1 MPKSS
6 CALTLGDFEVAKILS
21 QVNNSVVSD
30 KAASAMAQN
39 AVEAGRLSEKDLKDP
54 ASAEAV
60 ADAIRECS
68 SDNPDVD
75 LEFDAVG
82 RLRVSG
88 SPSMLYDTE
97 RATVSNAYIGVNLS
111 GSKFDETKN
120 VDAFREGGRAVVS
133 ESWDGAGEDTVA
145 YCEFV
150 PGVSDPSATARL
162 VAKVLRAGGRV
173 VMPSLAEIDS
183 TAREH
188 YKKDA
193 ARKSFHEGWRGLF
206 DMLGV
211 MGFSNAQ
218 ADRSKG
224 LAATVWEMTE
234 TRTFTPIAA
243 LSDKKLKAVGDAE
256 VNAAE
261 IVAKAKP
268 MTVKAPVMKSG
279 DALDAIIAQNVNCIV
294 KTDGENNKY
303 SELQEGDIIAIG
315 GAKRK
320 VYVRVTEVQANVDA
334 DYCRNVLEPEAG
346 IFNSG
351 LSAEAIAAIKNTTSD
366 GKELV
371 RSIIKIEPLLESKA
385 DRKTNSKANRAKRRR
400 SKGGSASKDLKELLK
415 RQTEILEN
423 LALLQGKGDG
433 GAVSGAKNNEKGVE
447 KDGKP
452 GTTSKAAPAG
462 SLKRAEELLKRRKEL
477 ALEHKK
483 EEASLG
489 RATYNEEIASIDR
502 ELAKLGMENEEWI
515 YATEHQQLAPSD
527 TATASEEGDALDKSL
542 GSFKEA
548 ETFCEDISTYY
559 YRLSE
564 EVIKVKK
571 KEYSDKID
579 ELRSALSSTT
589 EDKAARRADIKSEIS
604 KYSEWLSI
612 LENEDWLGLHKVPD
626 VMNATLER
634 FVSDLMFGQIY
645 VKEYKQLKRDSP
657 SMGQE
662 ELLRQA
668 AKNVYRDYDDLAD
681 KHIYKLINYAIN
693 NDDAFFEKIMPSYL
707 LTNKESA
714 DNGYFDDW
722 DSLDDKTKKDLEE
735 EDAEILADREAKCRI
750 FDILL
755 TRMLAHL
762 SSRAGTKIS
771 YKGYHSEAHFTDG
784 IFNIKFVSD
793 AKNSKDGGLDLGEET
808 DADKNADE
816 DDIEEKE
823 SGLEAQLFHSHDRS
837 THETISSQVKRF
849 LASVPLF
856 KLVRPSSVNKLTGKK
871 EEAEYEEL
879 RDKYNIIHLV
889 PPMVLY
895 NKLLSTF
902 SEPGAIKDSDDIV
915 RYFKEHMED
924 EPMFYG
930 VVKTLERFP
939 TMKSGLFNAFN
950 KRATKYRVTT
960 DSALIYGSAEKARD
974 MDVPTMIGQAK
985 NYDENYSYVASM
997 IQQTVSTGI
1006 VLTPGKSVYDINGKV
1021 DEGGAQTLY
1030 HELFETR
1037 EKTWET
1043 RHVAE
1048 TTKQEY
1054 TQTHRKTLYSG
1065 ALVNASFPT
1074 SRVPQLLAEN
1084 HPTVKSLHTL
1094 LRGVGVDCEYNEMK
1108 AAFAAHPEFM
1118 STAFSMAKMLVVSIA
1133 EPDRHRSKHSQTKY
1147 GFGNG
1152 DNFFL
1157 ENSNTYDFLAKAL
1170 VGLSKNTVESMAN
1183 VLGSRKFSYANRNFL
1198 DNLID
1203 NIGTMGEKELA
1214 QYFEKEY
1221 LHREEGSSYM
1231 YSEVGDEVLCGWISD
1246 LLSSKALRETL
1257 LAGYDHN
1264 GGVDYGGDDKVE
1276 YMNMSTA
1283 ERVMVELNNYFFPTE
1298 GKQRIMERVDVDGV
1312 KHKVAKYSTP
1322 IHADSPNH
1330 VFLPGVRYTDYD
1342 EDRDGNII
1350 DLSSHSPKGLL
1361 WRLALVALAD
1371 YRRICAMRNVEDKS
1385 EYGKFGKKS
1394 DKFTAFPIMNSVM
1407 VTMSDGK
1414 TVPLVGF
1421 LDFAME
1427 AEGNGM
1433 EIAPAS
1439 ISLGGATVAISE
1451 RVAESEDMARDVL
1464 MRAIEEFV
1472 LKETYREAMER
1483 WDAKRVFST
1492 EEEGGADPYGATDF
1506 QYLPD
1511 DNVNNDKTLERYR
1524 GQMRD
1529 KISAYL
1535 EIAKVVCPGMDMAL
1549 NEDGTDVVFVPRDGA
1564 HRDKDK
1570 DASKTYADNKWH
1582 AWWLSLKP
1590 EQRLFLFSMHDRHFM
1605 EEAMLLSPAER
1616 EAEKKRVINEIWEP
1630 ALDALQSPDVN
1641 GGATDKAKTL
1651 AATDLGQRLA
1661 KMFEKSDS
1669 LDNKLALM
1677 MREYV
1682 WNTTYARTQ
1691 MTMLLHGDC
1700 AQFKD
1705 INDKAKRDKGNVG
1718 ACERVDKAAVDKYN
1732 GNRPVIE
1739 YYGDGARLAD
1749 VLPGW
1754 DISNQRAIYISD
1766 LESKIGKDGKTFG
1779 FPNLSQYWN
1788 NTLQPKLAHELEAA
1802 DRCRAEQSA
1811 LLSRSLISAE
1821 EYERRVAGLITAQDY
1836 ADFCQSFGHM
1846 CTSDGQSFR
1855 TLESMRKFCQMLDQ
1869 WPNSCE
1875 RLYRSVME
1883 GKKLSI
1889 GEVHGAI
1896 QQMKTF
1902 CYGHEDIK
1910 LPDGHGGTYTV
1921 RQSQFIK
1928 DSEACLF
1935 MYTEEFQ
1942 GVMGEDSW
1950 LVGVLQSAREHY
1962 IDTIHFNSAVKLGG
1976 HHSIDITSARNA
1988 AEAKAIV
1995 DSHLSAEGEGRRCDY
2010 IHAIPWDSMG
2020 KQVPTPPHLADQ
2032 KVAMGIQAM
2041 KILNS
2046 DIPPTTK
2053 YIGPDGKMH
2062 EKPTTIKI
2070 RDSEGNVRYTLTA
2083 EQYKDLYARIQVT
2096 DIRRAASEVERR
2108 FKDKASLSRL
2118 LIESIDATDK
2128 YPENLKWAVSINPET
2143 GDFNIPLDDPVIFN
2157 AVQSIIGSVVRK
2169 NIVKR
2174 KVRGGTAVQL
2184 TSVGLSNALRVVTR
2198 KDEETGME
2206 YTLYAEAKLPAWTK
2220 ALFRAYAD
2228 SEGNIDFDK
2237 IPDRLKEM
2245 VGYRVPTE
2253 HLYSIVPIKIVGFLD
2268 EEGGTS
2274 VMLPQEIVAWSGSDF
2289 DIDKLFLSMNDFTEV
2304 TDDNLMKVAPG
2315 EVWEE
2320 YYRANPQVL
2329 EKINRAWDAEI
2340 ATYLKNSD
2348 DKKYAEEFRSM
2359 YDDPKTHDEMLSL
2372 YREEYGKAIGRPGR
2386 ARLFDVLD
2394 ADAKRRL
2401 NDDFRKFAQER
2412 GLMGASQ
2419 LVVSDLNIGRR
2430 VAEYSADASG
2440 KTLGEFL
2447 QGDLDGASRKELM
2460 NLLLELQRAR
2470 LCSDFSF
2477 NDINRPGGFTTQ
2489 KKMERVMSIMR
2500 NISSEDAAKL
2510 MAETG
2515 AATPLGAVNAMY
2527 QKDVDSLDEMSA
2539 EYVRQ
2544 MQIMDQSADAVL
2556 FERNMTGRKMIGIFA
2571 LNNSMHAL
2579 LQDAPRSLSED
2590 ALRHLPFVINGKTL
2604 HSIGEIYDE
2613 SGKSICLNFS
2623 GYLAASVDNAKDP
2636 VLEGLNV
2643 NPITA
2648 NVISAMLHLGY
2659 SVKSVSLFMAQ
2670 PMVHAVVKRCRERGV
2685 SLSAALRGIISADKA
2700 SGYVSQTGLTHDV
2713 MASELLGTRGDDIA
2727 QLEKS
2732 PAQKDVLISLYSLSQ
2747 VSDVISGIMSATKLD
2762 SPKNGIGNDYGI
2774 TFNRMAAIKRLPDIN
2789 HKRIKVDGKWTGF
2802 QVFGGEN
2809 AMSTIVSDSFEIG
2822 QSDSHSINE
2831 YMSSSDMPVVQAY
2844 YDFGFK
2850 RPLMY
2855 MSDLFGMYSPK
2866 VLGLVEALNNMSTFP
2881 DAYSIDEDMVNT
2893 LLHDYQ
2899 MFVSI
2904 GALARAEGDVDN
2916 HTISEIRHAWLS
2928 TFPNR
2933 YSEFLAKMQDN
2944 GRNVR
2949 EEFSLLA
2956 HIARLPVDKRLRK
2969 DQFVL
2974 RFASASRVDK
2984 EAQNDIIS
2992 SWRKM
2997 ANDQDGDVR
3006 AMAFH
3011 LFVYSMMLDGCAFS
3025 PSSFG
3030 TYCPYEIKAQYDDY
3044 MKALRNLGDGFD
3056 EAMEERFLDQFIRN
3070 HYEQLPR
3077 HCKTLMSSYDKKE
3090 FKELFFDKKN
3100 GKYIETATLG
3110 TLPKFLESLNGAY
3123 GYVVMRDKDSG
3134 KIMYRV
3140 KTDPHGEIFI
3150 CEKCEPLGDKLF
3162 REYDPESDLAESTPI
3177 GYNNLNPS
3185 NSSQMRLLVDNREER
3200 ALERMRKETADKV
3213 VQDLAE
3219 LQGTMSRKDDDDG
3232 LGNSSSA
3239 YVVDE
3244 HGNEAMRV
3252 HTFIHDEKQEER
3264 DNIIRAMKMKGSAN
3278 KQNLE
3283 NFTDEEREIIMRDR
3297 ASLGSLVDEYV
3308 RLYFEL
3314 AFNSGGWSDER
3325 KAEQRRRM
3333 DALMPSNKKIIEFSE
3348 EYERLMRI
3356 VQPMMNRRFNL
3367 RDKYGRYG
3375 SSTEVGRNLEGEELS
3390 AKVREMM
3397 DKSTKEEYDP
3407 ELIMEAERMRDELSR
3422 MKENRMHLETEFSK
3436 LGFVY
3441 DDKTNNRFNLSFR
3454 DNLTLEL
3461 ERALERF
3468 RSDGD
3473 TVITSLGGSLMV
3485 WAECLTKDGVKRI
3498 GGELDML
3505 VRHKDGSFS
3514 IYDMK
3519 TMTDSGYNE
3528 IKRKESYGRYLR
3540 YQRQLNAYR
3549 AILKT
3554 RYPDME
3560 IRDMRILPIVIGSNI
3575 ADSNGR
3581 SIIDNGKYRYVRK
3594 AKHGADGKPVRD
3606 DKGRIV
3612 VEEGQ
3617 KIKVGRPILKFSSDG
3632 TVNDGNNG
3640 FGEIVVEPAD
3650 VGIIMPSRTEKQAA
3664 KEAEARAA
3672 AEAITSAEAHGD
3684 VESFTALGKKYLSGV
3699 NENENQIW
3707 GPLSRL
3713 DNEGYDPNDISKA
3726 SPYSETRGL
3735 AFSPVPGAVKK
3746 SPLYGKVKAKGFAI
3760 EEDTKFAYA
3769 LNRLVYEGKA
3779 EGSAVKALYD
3789 AILRGMDVRDDNGD
3803 VIC

>member
-6 CALTLGDFEVAKILS
+6 CALPLGKFEVAKVLS
-21 QVNNSVVSD
+21 QLNNSVVSD

-39 AVEAGRLSEKDLKDP
+39 AVEAGKLSEKDLKDP
-54 ASAEAV
+54 NVSAEAV

-75 LEFDAVG
+75 LEFDSVG
-82 RLRVSG
+82 RLRISG

-97 RATVSNAYIGVNLS
+97 RATVSNAYISVNLP

-120 VDAFREGGRAVVS
+120 VDAFRDGGRAVVS

-193 ARKSFHEGWRGLF
+193 TRKSFHDGWRGLF

-218 ADRSKG
+218 TDRSKG

-234 TRTFTPIAA
+234 TRAYTPIAA
-243 LSDKKLKAVGDAE
+243 LSDQTLKSVGDGE
-256 VNAAE
+256 VDADE
-261 IVAKAKP
+261 IVANAKP

-279 DALDAIIAQNVNCIV
+279 DALDAIIARDVNCIV

-320 VYVRVTEVQANVDA
+320 VYVRVTEVQTNVDA
-334 DYCRNVLEPEAG
+334 DYCRDVLEPEAG
-346 IFNSG
+346 VFNSG

-385 DRKTNSKANRAKRRR
+385 NGKTNGKAKRAKKRR
-400 SKGGSASKDLKELLK
+400 SKGADDIKKLIRK
-415 RQTEILEN
+415 QNEILDKLAAAGN
-423 LALLQGKGDG
+423 LPQW
-433 GAVSGAKNNEKGVE
+433 KGVGAENETKGGE
-447 KDGKP
+447 KEAGKDAP
-452 GTTSKAAPAG
+452 EDKKAKAAPAG
-462 SLKRAEELLKRRKEL
+462 SRKRAEELLKRREEL
-477 ALEHKK
+477 VREHKK
-483 EEASLG
+483 DEAALG
-489 RATYNEEIASIDR
+489 RAISNEELANIDR
-502 ELAKLGMENEEWI
+502 ELARLGMENEEWI
-515 YATEHQQLAPSD
+515 YATEHKQLTPSD
-527 TATASEEGDALDKSL
+527 AATASEEGDALDKSF

-548 ETFCEDISTYY
+548 EMFCEDASTYY
-559 YRLSE
+559 YRMSE
-564 EVIKVKK
+564 EVINAKK
-571 KEYSDKID
+571 QEYSDKLD
-579 ELRSALSSTT
+579 KLRSDLSSTT
-589 EDKAARRADIKSEIS
+589 EDKVAQRANIRSEIS
-604 KYSEWLSI
+604 KYSEWLSV

-626 VMNATLER
+626 VMNATLR
-634 FVSDLMFGQIY
+634 QLVIDLMTGQLYID
-645 VKEYKQLKRDSP
+645 EYKRLREDNP
-657 SMGQE
+657 SMGLN

-668 AKNVYRDYDDLAD
+668 AKNIYRNYDDFG
-681 KHIYKLINYAIN
+681 KQHIFKLINYAIEY
-693 NDDAFFEKIMPSYL
+693 DDAFFEKILPSYL
-707 LTNKESA
+707 ATNKEMA
-714 DNGYFDDW
+714 DSGDSDDW
-722 DSLDDKTKKDLEE
+722 DSLDDEKKKELEE
-735 EDAEILADREAKCRI
+735 VDAKILADREAKCRV
-750 FDILL
+750 FDIFL

-762 SSRAGTKIS
+762 SSRVGTKIS
-771 YKGYHSEAHFTDG
+771 YKGYHTEIYCEDG
-784 IFNIKFVSD
+784 DVKIKFVSD
-793 AKNSKDGGLDLGEET
+793 AKNSNDSGLDLGEET
-808 DADKNADE
+808 DADKDADE
-816 DDIEEKE
+816 DDVEEKE
-823 SGLEAQLFHSHDRS
+823 SGLEAQLFHAHDRA

-849 LASVPLF
+849 LASVPMF
-856 KLVRPSSVNKLTGKK
+856 KLVRASGVNKLTGKK
-871 EEAEYEEL
+871 EEAEYEEI

-889 PPMVLY
+889 PPKVLY

-902 SEPGAIKDSDDIV
+902 STPGAINDSDDIV
-915 RYFKEHMED
+915 RYFKENMED

-930 VVKTLERFP
+930 VVKMLERFP
-939 TMKSGLFNAFN
+939 TMKSSLFNAFN
-950 KRATKYRVTT
+950 KRATKFRVTT
-960 DSALIYGSAEKARD
+960 NSALIYGSAEKAHAR
-974 MDVPTMIGQAK
+974 DVPTMIGQAK
-985 NYDENYSYVASM
+985 NYDENYSFVASM
-997 IQQTVSTGI
+997 IQQVVSTGI

-1021 DEGGAQTLY
+1021 DEKGAQALY
-1030 HELFETR
+1030 HELFEQR
-1037 EKTWET
+1037 VKTWET

-1054 TQTHRKTLYSG
+1054 TQTHKKTLYSG

-1084 HPTVKSLHTL
+1084 HPTVKALHTL

-1118 STAFSMAKMLVVSIA
+1118 NTAFSEAKSLVVSIA
-1133 EPDRHRSKHSQTKY
+1133 EPERHKSKYSMTKY
-1147 GFGNG
+1147 GFGDG

-1157 ENSNTYDFLAKAL
+1157 ENSHTYDFLAKAL

-1203 NIGTMGEKELA
+1203 NIGTMGDEELV
-1214 QYFEKEY
+1214 QYLEKEY
-1221 LHREEGSSYM
+1221 LHRKEGSSYM
-1231 YSEVGDEVLCGWISD
+1231 YSEVGDEILCGWISD
-1246 LLSSKALRETL
+1246 LLSSKGLREQL

-1276 YMNMSTA
+1276 YMNMSSA

-1298 GKQRIMERVDVDGV
+1298 GKQNIMMSIEVDGMM
-1312 KHKVAKYSTP
+1312 HKVAKYSTP

-1330 VFLPGVRYTDYD
+1330 VFLTGVRYTDYD
-1342 EDRDGNII
+1342 KTYKGEVI
-1350 DLSSHSPKGLL
+1350 DLSSHSPKGVL

-1394 DKFTAFPIMNSVM
+1394 DRFTAFPVLND
-1407 VTMSDGK
+1407 VTVTLSDGASMS
-1414 TVPLVGF
+1414 LVEF
-1421 LDFAME
+1421 LDRAME
-1427 AEGNGM
+1427 AEGSGM
-1433 EIAPAS
+1433 EIVPAS
-1439 ISLGGATVAISE
+1439 ISLGDATVAISYRE
-1451 RVAESEDMARDVL
+1451 AESEDMGTRDVL

-1483 WDAKRVFST
+1483 WDSERVFST
-1492 EEEGGADPYGATDF
+1492 VEEENVSPDGATDF

-1511 DNVNNDKTLERYR
+1511 QNANGDETLEDYR
-1524 GQMRD
+1524 SQMRD
-1529 KISAYL
+1529 KISAYR
-1535 EIAKVVCPGMDMAL
+1535 EIAGVVCPGMDMAF
-1549 NEDGTDVVFVPRDGA
+1549 NDDGTDVVFVPREGA
-1564 HRDKDK
+1564 LDK
-1570 DASKTYADNKWH
+1570 DADTSKKYADNKWH

-1590 EQRLFLFSMHDRHFM
+1590 EQRLFIFSMRDRHFM
-1605 EEAMLLSPAER
+1605 EEAMLLPPAER

-1630 ALDALQSPDVN
+1630 ALDALQSPEVN
-1641 GGATDKAKTL
+1641 GGAKDKSRTL
-1651 AATDLGQRLA
+1651 AATDLGQSLA
-1661 KMFEKSDS
+1661 KMFEKSGDM
-1669 LDNKLALM
+1669 DNKLALM

-1691 MTMLLHGDC
+1691 MTMLMHGDC
-1700 AQFKD
+1700 AQFKN

-1718 ACERVDKAAVDKYN
+1718 ACERVDKAAIDKYN
-1732 GNRPVIE
+1732 GNRPVLE
-1739 YYGDGARLAD
+1739 YYGDGARIAD

-1788 NTLQPKLAHELEAA
+1788 NTLQPKLARELEAA

-1811 LLSRSLISAE
+1811 LLSRGLISAE
-1821 EYERRVAGLITAQDY
+1821 EYERRVAGLLTAQDY

-1855 TLESMRKFCQMLDQ
+1855 TLESMRKFCLMLDQ
-1869 WPNSCE
+1869 WPDSCE

-1883 GKKLSI
+1883 GKKLSV

-1942 GVMGEDSW
+1942 SVMGEDSW

-1995 DSHLSAEGEGRRCDY
+1995 DSYLSAESEGERCDY

-2032 KVAMGIQAM
+2032 QVAIGIQMM
-2041 KILNS
+2041 KILGS

-2053 YIGPDGKMH
+2053 YIGPDGRIH
-2062 EKPTTIKI
+2062 EKPTTIKV

-2083 EQYKDLYARIQVT
+2083 EQYKDLYSRIQVT
-2096 DIRRAASEVERR
+2096 DIRRAAAEVEKR
-2108 FKDKASLSRL
+2108 FKDKESLSRF

-2143 GDFNIPLDDPVIFN
+2143 GDFNVPLDDPVVFN
-2157 AVQSIIGSVVRK
+2157 DVQSIIGSIVRK

-2174 KVRGGTAVQL
+2174 KIRGGTAVQL
-2184 TSVGLSNALRVVTR
+2184 TSVGLSDALRVVTR

-2206 YTLYAEAKLPAWTK
+2206 YALYAEAKLPAWTK

-2289 DIDKLFLSMNDFTEV
+2289 DIDKLFLSMFDFTEV
-2304 TDDNLMKVAPG
+2304 TDDNFMKVAPG

-2320 YYRANPQVL
+2320 YYKANPQVL
-2329 EKINRAWDAEI
+2329 EEINRAWDAEI
-2340 ATYLKNSD
+2340 AEYLKNSD
-2348 DKKYAEEFRSM
+2348 DKKYAEEFRSL
-2359 YDDPKTHDEMLSL
+2359 YDDPKTRDGMLSL
-2372 YREEYGKAIGRPGR
+2372 YREEYGKAMGRPGK
-2386 ARLFDVLD
+2386 ARLFDILD

-2401 NDDFRKFAQER
+2401 NDDFRKFARER

-2419 LVVSDLNIGRR
+2419 LVVSDLNIGQR
-2430 VAEYSADASG
+2430 VAQYSAEASG

-2470 LCSDFSF
+2470 LCSDFSY

-2500 NISSEDAAKL
+2500 SISPEDAAKL

-2515 AATPLGAVNAMY
+2515 AATPLEAVNAMY
-2527 QKDVDSLDEMSA
+2527 QKDVDTLDDMSS

-2590 ALRHLPFVINGKTL
+2590 AMRHLPFVINGKTL
-2604 HSIGEIYDE
+2604 RSIGEIYDE

-2648 NVISAMLHLGY
+2648 NVMSAMLHLGY

-2670 PMVHAVVKRCRERGV
+2670 PMVHAVVKRCREEGI
-2685 SLSAALRGIISADKA
+2685 SLSSALRRIISADEA
-2700 SGYVSQTGLTHDV
+2700 SGYVSQTGLTHEV
-2713 MASELLGTRGDDIA
+2713 MASELLSTRGDDIA
-2727 QLEKS
+2727 RLKKS
-2732 PAQKDVLISLYSLSQ
+2732 PAQKDVLVSLYSLSQ
-2747 VSDVISGIMSATKLD
+2747 VSDVISGIMNATKLD
-2762 SPKNGIGNDYGI
+2762 SPKNGLGNDYGV

-2789 HKRIKVDGKWTGF
+2789 HKRIKVDNRWTGF

-2822 QSDSHSINE
+2822 QPDSHSVDE

-2850 RPLMY
+2850 RPLGY
-2855 MSDLFGMYSPK
+2855 MSGLFGMYSPK

-2881 DAYSIDEDMVNT
+2881 DAYKIDEDMVNT

-2933 YSEFLAKMQDN
+2933 YAEFLAKKQED

-2956 HIARLPVDKRLRK
+2956 HIARLPVDKYRRK

-2997 ANDQDGDVR
+2997 ASDQDGDVR
-3006 AMAFH
+3006 AMAYH

-3030 TYCPYEIKAQYDDY
+3030 TYCPYEIKAQYGDY
-3044 MKALRNLGDGFD
+3044 MNALRNLGDGFD

-3077 HCKTLMSSYDKKE
+3077 HCKTLLSGYDKKE
-3090 FKELFFDKKN
+3090 FKQLFFDEKS
-3100 GKYIETATLG
+3100 GKYMETVTLG

-3123 GYVVMRDKDSG
+3123 GYVVMRDKDAG
-3134 KIMYRV
+3134 KVMYRV

-3185 NSSQMRLLVDNREER
+3185 NSSHMRLLVDNREER
-3200 ALERMRKETADKV
+3200 ALEKMRKETADKV
-3213 VQDLAE
+3213 VEDLAR
-3219 LQGTMSRKDDDDG
+3219 LQSTVSRKDDDDE

-3264 DNIIRAMKMKGSAN
+3264 DMAIRALKMN
-3278 KQNLE
+3278 KKNQE
-3283 NFTDEEREIIMRDR
+3283 DFTDEEREIIMRDR
-3297 ASLGSLVDEYV
+3297 ATLGSLVDEYV

-3314 AFNSGGWSDER
+3314 AYNDGWSEER

-3333 DALMPSNKKIIEFSE
+3333 DALMPSNKKIIELSE
-3348 EYERLMRI
+3348 EYERLMRE
-3356 VQPMMNRRFNL
+3356 VQPMKHRRFNL
-3367 RDKYGRYG
+3367 LERYGRYG
-3375 SSTEVGRNLEGEELS
+3375 SSTEVGRNLEGKELD

-3407 ELIMEAERMRDELSR
+3407 ELIAEAERMRDELNR

-3441 DDKTNNRFNLSFR
+3441 DDKTNNRLNRSFR

-3461 ERALERF
+3461 DRALERF
-3468 RSDGD
+3468 LGDGD

-3519 TMTDSGYNE
+3519 TMTESGYNE
-3528 IKRKESYGRYLR
+3528 IKKKESYGRYLR

-3560 IRDMRILPIVIGSNI
+3560 IRDMRILPIVIGSNV
-3575 ADSNGR
+3575 ADNDGR

-3594 AKHGADGKPVRD
+3594 AKRGADGKPIRD

-3617 KIKVGRPILKFSSDG
+3617 KIKVGRPILKFSSNG
-3632 TVNDGNNG
+3632 TVNDGSSG

-3650 VGIIMPSRTEKQAA
+3650 VGIIMPSRTEQQVA

-3672 AEAITSAEAHGD
+3672 AEAITSAEARGD
-3684 VESFTALGKKYLSGV
+3684 MESFTALGKKYLSGLS
-3699 NENENQIW
+3699 EKENQIW

-3713 DNEGYDPNDISKA
+3713 DNEGYDPNEADKA
-3726 SPYSETRGL
+3726 SPYSETKGM
-3735 AFSPVPGAVKK
+3735 AFSSVPGAIKK
-3746 SPLYGKVKAKGFAI
+3746 SPMYGKVKAKGFAI
-3760 EEDTKFAYA
+3760 EDDTKFAYA
-3769 LNRLVYEGKA
+3769 LNTLVYQGKA

-3789 AILRGMDVRDDNGD
+3789 AIRRGIDVRDDNGD
-3803 VIC
+3803 IIC

>member
-6 CALTLGDFEVAKILS
+6 CILSSDSFEIAKILS
-21 QVNNSVVSD
+21 QINVETVSD

-39 AVEAGRLSEKDLKDP
+39 AVEAGKISEKDLK
-54 ASAEAV
+54 ASNVNAEAV

-75 LEFDAVG
+75 LEFEAGDK
-82 RLRVSG
+82 LRVSG

-97 RATVSNAYIGVNLS
+97 RATVSNAYIGVNLP
-111 GSKFDETKN
+111 GAKYDETKN
-120 VDAFREGGRAVVS
+120 VEAFRGGGRAIVS
-133 ESWDGAGEDTVA
+133 EAWDGAGEETVA

-150 PGVSDPSATARL
+150 PGVSDPSATVKL

-173 VMPSLAEIDS
+173 VMPSLAEIDA

-206 DMLGV
+206 NMLGL

-218 ADRSKG
+218 ADSSKG

-234 TRTFTPIAA
+234 TRTYTPIAA
-243 LSDKKLKAVGDAE
+243 FSDQKLKAVGDAA
-256 VNAAE
+256 VNADE

-268 MTVKAPVMKSG
+268 MTIKAPVLKSG
-279 DALDAIIAQNVNCIV
+279 DALDAIVAKTVNCIV

-320 VYVRVTEVQANVDA
+320 VYVRVVENQSNVDV
-334 DYCRNVLEPEAG
+334 DYCRKVLEPEAG
-346 IFNSG
+346 MFNSG
-351 LSAEAIAAIKNTTSD
+351 LDAEVIAGMKDTASD
-366 GKELV
+366 GKSLV
-371 RSIIKIEPLLESKA
+371 RSIIRIEPLLESKA
-385 DRKTNSKANRAKRRR
+385 SGKADGKKKRTKKKR
-400 SKGGSASKDLKELLK
+400 SKGGSADGQVKELLEK
-415 RQTEILEN
+415 QTEILEKLTEVVSN
-423 LALLQGKGDG
+423 KKGDG
-433 GAVSGAKNNEKGVE
+433 DVKKADEGKSGTEEKKTTAK
-447 KDGKP
+447 
-452 GTTSKAAPAG
+452 TAPAG
-462 SLKRAEELLKRRKEL
+462 SSKRAEELLERRKEL
-477 ALEHKK
+477 ISEHKK
-483 EEASLG
+483 HEASLG
-489 RATYNEEIASIDR
+489 KAIYNEELASIDR
-502 ELAKLGMENEEWI
+502 ELAKLGMETEEWI
-515 YATEHQQLAPSD
+515 YTTGHQPLMPGD
-527 TATASEEGDALDKSL
+527 IATASEEGDALDKSF

-548 ETFCEDISTYY
+548 EMFCEDASTYY
-559 YRLSE
+559 YRTSE
-564 EVIKVKK
+564 EVIESKK
-571 KEYSDKID
+571 KEYSDRLDK
-579 ELRSALSSTT
+579 LRSDLSSTT
-589 EDKAARRADIKSEIS
+589 EDKTARRADIKSEIS

-612 LENEDWLGLHKVPD
+612 LENESWLGVHKVPD

-634 FVSDLMFGQIY
+634 FVSDLMNGNWYID
-645 VKEYKQLKRDSP
+645 EYKRLKRDNP

-662 ELLRQA
+662 ALLRQA
-668 AKNVYRDYDDLAD
+668 AQNIYKDYDDFVNE
-681 KHIYKLINYAIN
+681 HIYKLINYAIRY
-693 NDDAFFEKIMPSYL
+693 DDTFFEKIMPSYL
-707 LTNKESA
+707 ITNKEMA
-714 DNGYFDDW
+714 DSGNFDDW
-722 DSLDDKTKKDLEE
+722 ASNDDKKKRKLEE
-735 EDAEILADREAKCRI
+735 IDAQILADRKAKCHI
-750 FDILL
+750 FDLLL

-762 SSRAGTKIS
+762 SSRVGTKIS
-771 YKGYHSEAHFTDG
+771 YKGYHSEVRLENGNLA
-784 IFNIKFVSD
+784 IKFISD
-793 AKNSKDGGLDLGEET
+793 AKNSKDNLNLGEET

-823 SGLEAQLFHSHDRS
+823 SGLEAHLFHSHDRS

-849 LASVPLF
+849 LASVPMSR
-856 KLVRPSSVNKLTGKK
+856 LVRASSVNKLTGKK
-871 EEAEYEEL
+871 EEPMFEVL
-879 RDKYNIIHLV
+879 RDKYNIVHLV
-889 PPMVLY
+889 PPMILY

-930 VVKTLERFP
+930 VVHLLERFP
-939 TMKSGLFNAFN
+939 TMKSSLFNAFN
-950 KRATKYRVTT
+950 KRATKFRVTT
-960 DSALIYGSAEKARD
+960 DSELIYGTKVSER
-974 MDVPTMIGQAK
+974 DVPKMIGQAK
-985 NYDENYSYVASM
+985 NYDENVSYVASM
-997 IQQTVSTGI
+997 IQQAVSTGI
-1006 VLTPGKSVYDINGKV
+1006 VLTPGKSIYDINGKV
-1021 DEGGAQTLY
+1021 DEDGAKALY
-1030 HELFETR
+1030 HELFETH

-1043 RHVAE
+1043 KHVSE
-1048 TTKQEY
+1048 ISKQEY
-1054 TQTHRKTLYSG
+1054 TRTHKETLYAG
-1065 ALVNASFPT
+1065 ALVNAKFPT

-1084 HPTVKSLHTL
+1084 HPTVKALHRL

-1108 AAFAAHPEFM
+1108 AAFAAHPEYM
-1118 STAFSMAKMLVVSIA
+1118 DKAFSLAKGLVVSIA
-1133 EPDRHRSKHSQTKY
+1133 KLEGHKSKYSQTKY
-1147 GFGNG
+1147 AFGNG
-1152 DNFFL
+1152 DNLFL
-1157 ENSNTYDFLAKAL
+1157 ENSQTYDFLAKSL
-1170 VGLSKNTVESMAN
+1170 VGLSKNTVESMAV

-1198 DNLID
+1198 DNLVD
-1203 NIGTMGEKELA
+1203 NIGTMSDEELV
-1214 QYFEKEY
+1214 QYLEKEY
-1221 LHREEGSSYM
+1221 LHRTEGSSYM
-1231 YSEVGDEVLCGWISD
+1231 YSEVGDEILCGWIKD
-1246 LLSSKALRETL
+1246 LLSSKALREKL

-1264 GGVDYGGDDKVE
+1264 GGVDYGGDDKTE
-1276 YMNMSTA
+1276 YMDMSAA

-1298 GKQRIMERVDVDGV
+1298 GRQNLMDTVKVDDVE
-1312 KHKVAKYSTP
+1312 HKVAKYSTP

-1330 VFLPGVRYTDYD
+1330 VFLTGVRYTDYD
-1342 EDRDGNII
+1342 KADNGEVI
-1350 DLSSHSPKGLL
+1350 DLSSHSPKGIL
-1361 WRLALVALAD
+1361 WRLSLVALAD
-1371 YRRICAMRNVEDKS
+1371 YRRICAMRNVGDRS
-1385 EYGKFGKKS
+1385 EYGKFGEKS
-1394 DKFTAFPIMNSVM
+1394 GQFTAFPILNSVT
-1407 VTMSDGK
+1407 VTMSDGASM
-1414 TVPLVGF
+1414 PLVEF
-1421 LDFAME
+1421 LDRAME
-1427 AEGNGM
+1427 AEGSGM

-1439 ISLGGATVAISE
+1439 ISLGEATIDISE
-1451 RVAESEDMARDVL
+1451 REAESEDMGTRDVL
-1464 MRAIEEFV
+1464 MRVIEEFV

-1483 WDAKRVFST
+1483 WDSMRVFST
-1492 EEEGGADPYGATDF
+1492 VDEGHLTPDGLTDF

-1511 DNVNNDKTLERYR
+1511 EGVNNDKVLSRYR
-1524 GQMRD
+1524 SQMSDR
-1529 KISAYL
+1529 ISAYD
-1535 EIAKVVCPGMDMAL
+1535 EIAGVVCPGMNMTL
-1549 NEDGTDVVFVPRDGA
+1549 NDDGTDVVFAPKEGSA
-1564 HRDKDK
+1564 QPKDS
-1570 DASKTYADNKWH
+1570 DTSKRYADNKWH

-1590 EQRLFLFSMHDRHFM
+1590 EQRMFIFSLSDRHFM
-1605 EEAMLLSPAER
+1605 EEAMLLSPVER
-1616 EAEKKRVINEIWEP
+1616 EAEKKRVIKEIWEP
-1630 ALDALQSPDVN
+1630 ALDALQSPEVN
-1641 GGATDKAKTL
+1641 GGTMDKAKTL
-1651 AATDLGQRLA
+1651 AATDLGMELV
-1661 KMFEKSDS
+1661 KMFEKSSDM
-1669 LDNKLALM
+1669 DNNLVLA

-1700 AQFKD
+1700 AQFKN
-1705 INDKAKRDKGNVG
+1705 IGDKAKRDKGNVG
-1718 ACERVDKAAVDKYN
+1718 ACERVDKAAIDKYN

-1739 YYGDGARLAD
+1739 YYGDGARIAD
-1749 VLPGW
+1749 VLPWW
-1754 DISNQRAIYISD
+1754 DINNQRAIYISD

-1788 NTLQPKLAHELEAA
+1788 DTLQPKIARELEAA

-1811 LLSRSLISAE
+1811 LLARGVISAE

-1869 WPNSCE
+1869 WPDSCE
-1875 RLYRSVME
+1875 RLYKSVME

-1942 GVMGEDSW
+1942 SVMGEDSW

-1976 HHSIDITSARNA
+1976 HHSIDVTSARNA

-1995 DSHLSAEGEGRRCDY
+1995 DRYLSGESEGRRCDY
-2010 IHAIPWDSMG
+2010 IHAIPWESMG

-2032 KVAMGIQAM
+2032 QVAMGIQAM
-2041 KILNS
+2041 KILGS

-2053 YIGPDGKMH
+2053 YIGPDGKIH
-2062 EKPTTIKI
+2062 EKPTTVKI

-2096 DIRRAASEVERR
+2096 DIRRAAAEVEKR

-2143 GDFNIPLDDPVIFN
+2143 GDFNVPLDDPTIFN

-2174 KVRGGTAVQL
+2174 KIRGGTAVQL

-2206 YTLYAEAKLPAWTK
+2206 YTLYAEALLPAWTK

-2228 SEGNIDFDK
+2228 SEGNIDFNK

-2304 TDDNLMKVAPG
+2304 SDDNLMRVAPG

-2329 EKINRAWDAEI
+2329 EEINRAWDVEI
-2340 ATYLKNSD
+2340 AAHLESSD
-2348 DKKYAEEFRSM
+2348 DKNYAAEFRRL
-2359 YDDPKTHDEMLSL
+2359 YDDPKTRGKALSL
-2372 YREEYGKAIGRPGR
+2372 YREEYGKAMGRPGK
-2386 ARLFDVLD
+2386 ARLFDILD

-2412 GLMGASQ
+2412 GFMGVSQ
-2419 LVVSDLNIGRR
+2419 LVVNDLDIGRR
-2430 VAEYSADASG
+2430 IGQYSAEASG
-2440 KTLGEFL
+2440 QSLGEFL

-2460 NLLLELQRAR
+2460 NLMLELQRAR
-2470 LCSDFSF
+2470 LCSDFSY

-2500 NISSEDAAKL
+2500 NISPEDVAKL
-2510 MAETG
+2510 MAEIG
-2515 AATPLGAVNAMY
+2515 AATPLEAVNAMY
-2527 QKDVDSLDEMSA
+2527 QKDVDLLDDMSA

-2544 MQIMDQSADAVL
+2544 MQIMDQSADAAL

-2579 LQDAPRSLSED
+2579 LQSAPRSLSEE
-2590 ALRHLPFVINGKTL
+2590 AMHHLPFVINGKTL
-2604 HSIGEIYDE
+2604 RSIGEIYDE

-2670 PMVHAVVKRCRERGV
+2670 PMVHAIVKRCRESGK
-2685 SLSAALRGIISADKA
+2685 SLSAVLRRIVKADKA
-2700 SGYVSQTGLTHDV
+2700 SGYASQTKLTHDV
-2713 MASELLGTRGDDIA
+2713 MASELLGVRGDNIEQLKKSAA
-2727 QLEKS
+2727 QM
-2732 PAQKDVLISLYSLSQ
+2732 DVLMSLYSLSQ
-2747 VSDVISGIMSATKLD
+2747 VSDVISGIMNATKLD
-2762 SPKNGIGNDYGI
+2762 SPKNGIGNDYGV

-2789 HKRIKVDGKWTGF
+2789 HKKMNIEGKWIGF

-2822 QSDSHSINE
+2822 QSEPRGIDE

-2855 MSDLFGMYSPK
+2855 MSGLFGMYSPK

-2881 DAYSIDEDMVNT
+2881 DAYKIDEDMVNT

-2904 GALARAEGDVDN
+2904 GALARAEGDVED
-2916 HTISEIRHAWLS
+2916 HTMSEIRHAWLS
-2928 TFPNR
+2928 TFPDR
-2933 YSEFLAKMQDN
+2933 YAKFLAKMHDN

-2956 HIARLPVDKRLRK
+2956 HIARLPVNKNLRK

-2984 EAQNDIIS
+2984 EAQNDIIN

-2997 ANDQDGDVR
+2997 ANDQDGEVR

-3030 TYCPYEIKAQYDDY
+3030 TYCPYEIKSQYEDY
-3044 MKALRNLGDGFD
+3044 MKALRGLGNGFD
-3056 EAMEERFLDQFIRN
+3056 EAMEKRFLDQFIRN
-3070 HYEQLPR
+3070 HYAQLPR
-3077 HCKTLMSSYDKKE
+3077 HCKVLK
-3090 FKELFFDKKN
+3090 FKSDREGFLKLFFDKKN
-3100 GKYIETATLG
+3100 SKYIETATLNE
-3110 TLPKFLESLNGAY
+3110 LPEFMESQNGAY
-3123 GYVVMRDKDSG
+3123 GYVAMHDKDAG
-3134 KIMYRV
+3134 MVMYRI
-3140 KTDPHGEIFI
+3140 KADPYGEIFI

-3162 REYDPESDLAESTPI
+3162 REYDPESDLATSTPI
-3177 GYNNLNPS
+3177 GYSNLDPT
-3185 NSSQMRLLVDNREER
+3185 NSSQMRLIVDNREER
-3200 ALERMRKETADKV
+3200 ALEKMRKETADEV
-3213 VQDLAE
+3213 VRDLTE
-3219 LQGTMSRKDDDDG
+3219 LQSKMSRKDDDNE

-3244 HGNEAMRV
+3244 HGNEAVRV

-3264 DNIIRAMKMKGSAN
+3264 DKIIRAQKRKSNASLRN
-3278 KQNLE
+3278 QKDL
-3283 NFTDEEREIIMRDR
+3283 TDEEREIIMRDR
-3297 ASLGSLVDEYV
+3297 GTLGSLVDEYV

-3314 AFNSGGWSDER
+3314 AYNGEDWSDER
-3325 KAEQRRRM
+3325 KAEQKRRM
-3333 DALMPSNKKIIEFSE
+3333 DALMPSNKEINEATKKYE
-3348 EYERLMRI
+3348 ELMRK
-3356 VQPMMNRRFNL
+3356 VQPMTILRFNL
-3367 RDKYGRYG
+3367 REKYGRYG
-3375 SSTEVGRNLEGEELS
+3375 SMSEVGRNLKGEELD
-3390 AKVREMM
+3390 AKVNEMM
-3397 DKSTKEEYDP
+3397 AKSTKEEYDP
-3407 ELIMEAERMRDELSR
+3407 ELIEEAERMRDELER
-3422 MKENRMHLETEFSK
+3422 MKNAQADMETEFSK
-3436 LGFVY
+3436 LGFVFEE
-3441 DDKTNNRFNLSFR
+3441 DKTLRRSFR

-3461 ERALERF
+3461 DMALERF
-3468 RSDGD
+3468 RSEGD
-3473 TVITSLGGSLMV
+3473 VVITSLGGSLMV

-3519 TMTDSGYNE
+3519 TMTESGYKE
-3528 IKRKESYGRYLR
+3528 ISQKEQYGRYLS
-3540 YQRQLNAYR
+3540 YQRQLNAYK

-3554 RYPDME
+3554 RYPDIE
-3560 IRDMRILPIVIGSNI
+3560 IRDMRILPIVIDSNI
-3575 ADSNGR
+3575 ADSSGR
-3581 SIIDNGKYRYVRK
+3581 SILDDGKLRYIRK
-3594 AKHGADGKPVRD
+3594 AKRGADGKPMRD
-3606 DKGRIV
+3606 SKGRIV
-3612 VEEGQ
+3612 VESGQ
-3617 KIKVGRPILKFSSDG
+3617 KIKVGRPIFKFS
-3632 TVNDGNNG
+3632 NDSTINNG
-3640 FGEIVVEPAD
+3640 GEIIVEPAD
-3650 VGIIMPSRTEKQAA
+3650 VGIIMPSRTERQAA

-3672 AEAITSAEAHGD
+3672 AEAITSAEANGD
-3684 VESFTALGKKYLSGV
+3684 IESFTALGKKYLGGLDEKNS
-3699 NENENQIW
+3699 QIW

-3713 DNEGYDPNDISKA
+3713 DNNGYDPNDLGKA
-3726 SPYSETRGL
+3726 SPYSETKSI
-3735 AFSPVPGAVKK
+3735 AFSPVAAAVKK
-3746 SPLYGKVKAKGFAI
+3746 SPRYGKVKSQGFAI
-3760 EEDTKFAYA
+3760 ADDTKFAYS
-3769 LNRLVYEGKA
+3769 LNSLVYEGKV
-3779 EGSAVKALYD
+3779 EGSAAKELYD
-3789 AILRGMDVRDDNGD
+3789 AIRRGMEVRDDDGNI
-3803 VIC
+3803 IC